1 MRISAE
7 RGIGEFR
14 EAVAVLLDG
23 RPVRDAMQADDA
35 AGWID
40 VPARRWDGT
49 IKLDRHKNE
58 VMVRRLFGR
67 VRFVFDM
74 ARVPEFLRKSVAR
87 ALPLALLALTACTPE
102 PLVITRP
109 VYIDRVQQVVQ
120 PIPAELLQPHAI
132 AEGMPSQCPS
142 IAAQRRAELDA
153 CNADKAAIRAIVE
166 PAGQSDE

>member
-1 MRISAE
+1 MQRAE
-7 RGIGEFR
+7 KDMCSFNRGCLGGGAGCSR
-14 EAVAVLLDG
+14 PGNGVL
-23 RPVRDAMQADDA
+23 
-35 AGWID
+35 
-40 VPARRWDGT
+40 
-49 IKLDRHKNE
+49 RHATSGPL
-58 VMVRRLFGR
+58 VMSFLCALF
-67 VRFVFDM
+67 
-74 ARVPEFLRKSVAR
+74 
-87 ALPLALLALTACTPE
+87 LTACTPE

-166 PAGQSDE
+166 PAGQSDD